1 MKIMIGLDD
10 SSHSK
15 QALDF
20 VAKMRWPAGSTVL
33 LVAVQRSPFGKPTSR
48 SAEQRRKSEDF
59 LASAAGRPREAGLS
73 TETRVLEGDAR
84 DVLVN
89 TACNERCDLVV
100 VGSHGRTGL
109 ARLLLGSVAS
119 HVVSHAPCS
128 VLVVKKPAVRT

>member
-20 VAKMRWPAGSTVL
+20 VSKMRWPAGSTVL
-33 LVAVQRSPFGKPTSR
+33 LVSVQRAPFGKPSGR
-48 SAEQRRKSEDF
+48 SAEQRRKTEEF
-59 LASAAGRPREAGLS
+59 LTGAAGRPREAGLS

-119 HVVSHAPCS
+119 HVVTHAPCS
-128 VLVVKKPAVRT
+128 VMVVKKAASKT